1 MGAPTVLVVDDDPV
15 ILQLLKVNFEL
26 EGFSVVTA
34 TDGVE
39 GLARVQDSAPD
50 IVLTDI
56 MMPRLDGLALV
67 GALRENDATRRLP
80 VILLSAKAQSA
91 DVERGIAM
99 GADDYVT
106 KPFDP
111 IELVD
116 RVNAVLAKP
125 RR

>member
-1 MGAPTVLVVDDDPV
+1 MLVVDDDPV

-34 TDGVE
+34 TDGEE
-39 GLARVQDSAPD
+39 GLARVHDSAPD

-56 MMPRLDGLALV
+56 MMPRMDGLALV
-67 GALRENDATRRLP
+67 SALRGDDVTRPLP
-80 VILLSAKAQSA
+80 IILLSAKAQNA
-91 DVERGIAM
+91 DVERGIAL